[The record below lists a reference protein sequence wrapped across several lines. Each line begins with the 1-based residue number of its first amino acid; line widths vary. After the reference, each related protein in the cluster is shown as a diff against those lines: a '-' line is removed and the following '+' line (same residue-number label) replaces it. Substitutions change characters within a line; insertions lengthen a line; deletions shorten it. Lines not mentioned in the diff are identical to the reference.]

1 MLTFKGALHPRR
13 RHSPHQIQRREELWI
28 RHLQSRG
35 ERASGVEEE
44 QAAVMPNKKRVRS
57 QEVSLYVSNLR
68 ASLHDTQRSARC
80 SSFDSKPSAASHAM
94 KKRLQDFPP
103 RKWRPSD

>member
-44 QAAVMPNKKRVRS
+44 QAAVMPNKKRV
-57 QEVSLYVSNLR
+57 SLARGFVICIKLESIPTRHPAQR
-68 ASLHDTQRSARC
+68 AL
-80 SSFDSKPSAASHAM
+80 FK
-94 KKRLQDFPP
+94 L
-103 RKWRPSD
+103 

>member
-44 QAAVMPNKKRVRS
+44 QAAVMPNKKEGV
-57 QEVSLYVSNLR
+57 
-68 ASLHDTQRSARC
+68 AR
-80 SSFDSKPSAASHAM
+80 
-94 KKRLQDFPP
+94 KKFRYMYQT
-103 RKWRPSD
+103 